1 MALISRSPSSRT
13 FANAWSSEFSKAV
26 KNAAGR
32 DGRLSRSEARRI
44 AEPFRDNALNYFD
57 STGKQSV
64 SVGVLE
70 SSGRAYAEAT
80 ARRAAGS
87 DGRLSK
93 ADAAKLPADLRADF
107 AWLQGVTESP
117 NTIAAL
123 RAKLTPMLNG
133 MIMPSETD
141 AKLVFIS
148 GGKLPAGPISE
159 ATVRAQLAAQHD
171 VLFPQAMSVVNAP
184 EDYALATR
192 QPVEKRDALQFLNR
206 YSTVDDP
213 NDPVFAENAKRFGA
227 LRDVL
232 TSELTDLEVFRFGEI
247 EISTLIVGRTKTG
260 ELAGILT
267 GQVET

>member
-44 AEPFRDNALNYFD
+44 AEPFRDNALNYFE

-70 SSGRAYAEAT
+70 ASGRAYAEAT
-80 ARRAAGS
+80 ARRAAGT

-107 AWLQGVTESP
+107 AWLQGVTEA
-117 NTIAAL
+117 TAL
-123 RAKLTPMLNG
+123 PALKAKLTPMLNG

-192 QPVEKRDALQFLNR
+192 QPVEERDALQFLNR

-213 NDPVFAENAKRFGA
+213 NDPVFAQNAKRFGA

-232 TSELTDLEVFRFGEI
+232 TAELSDLKVFRFGEI